1 MAALG
6 GLALC
11 EFMKRPG
18 ALTRRSQYV
27 FVYRKGK
34 TYRDRLLMVK
44 VLPNGLGLAR
54 YGFSVTKK
62 VGNAVER
69 NRVKRL
75 LREIVREHLDVG
87 GWDVV
92 FIPHREASGASY
104 QQLGDVVI
112 ELLTQAQIL

>member
-6 GLALC
+6 RLALC
-11 EFMKRPG
+11 EFMKRPEV
-18 ALTRRSQYV
+18 LTRRSQYV

-34 TYRDRLLMVK
+34 TYRGRLLEVK
-44 VLPNGLGLAR
+44 AFPNGLSLAR

-75 LREIVREHLDVG
+75 LKEIVREHLDVAA
-87 GWDVV
+87 WDIV
-92 FIPHREASGASY
+92 FIPHREASTASY
-104 QQLGDVVI
+104 QQIDDAVI